1 MEIEIDRI
9 IAIQCDPVHQIR
21 HSGEHTRDVW
31 ITRET
36 GEIVSLKFCAA
47 TPGALRIPEPPAGD

>member
-9 IAIQCDPVHQIR
+9 TAIQCDPVAQIR
-21 HSGEHTRDVW
+21 HSGEQTRDVW

-36 GEIVSLKFCAA
+36 GETVSLKLCAA
-47 TPGALRIPEPPAGD
+47 TADALRITEPPAGD